1 VTSRPDA
8 RPADYFDV
16 AVIGAGVV
24 GCAIA
29 RRIGRSDQSCVLIE
43 ARNDV
48 GDVTSK
54 ANTAILHT
62 GFDAP
67 PGSLESQLVRDGHR
81 LLSAYAE
88 VTGIPIERTGAAV
101 VAWTAEQAAELPGL
115 LSKAQSNQY
124 DAAELI
130 TAEELYRREPQLA
143 PGAMGALVIP
153 DESII
158 CPWTPTLAYA
168 TEALAA
174 GVRLQL
180 KTTVKAVSP
189 TLTGGHE
196 IGTTNGVI
204 TAGWLINVAG
214 LGSAAIDRMMG
225 HDDFTITPRRG
236 QLIVFD
242 KLARGLVSQII
253 LPIPTG
259 TTKGVLV
266 APTIYGNLLV
276 GPTAEDLSDD
286 TDTATTEAG
295 LRSLVA
301 AGTAIVPA
309 LAGEEITSSY
319 AGLRAAT
326 EHRDYQ
332 IRLDSDRQYVCV
344 GGIRSTGLTAS
355 LAIAD
360 YVAGLLGDACVPVVE
375 RSDLPAPPR
384 MPNLGEAF
392 PRPATTA
399 SVVAADPEYGRVV
412 CFCERVSRG
421 EVRDALASSL
431 PPTDR
436 SALARRTRAT
446 NGRCQG
452 FYCGAEVAAMLG
464 GSS

>member
-1 VTSRPDA
+1 VSSRHDGSSA
-8 RPADYFDV
+8 ESFDV

-29 RRIGRSDQSCVLIE
+29 RQIGRSTQSCVLIE

-48 GDVTSK
+48 GDATSK

-67 PGSLESQLVRDGHR
+67 PGSLESELVRTGHH
-81 LLSAYAE
+81 LLTAYAA

-101 VAWTAEQAAELPGL
+101 VAWNAEQVAELPGL
-115 LSKAQSNQY
+115 LSKARDNHY

-130 TAEELYRREPQLA
+130 TADELYRREPQLA
-143 PGAMGALVIP
+143 PGAMGALLIP

-168 TEALAA
+168 MEAVAA
-174 GVRLQL
+174 GVELRLN
-180 KTTVKAVSP
+180 TTVLGVEPGDA
-189 TLTGGHE
+189 GGHAIATSE
-196 IGTTNGVI
+196 GVI
-204 TAGWLINVAG
+204 HAGWLINAAG
-214 LGSAAIDRMMG
+214 LGSAAVDRMLG
-225 HDDFTITPRRG
+225 HDEFTITPRRG

-242 KLARGLVSQII
+242 KLARSLVSQII

-276 GPTAEDLSDD
+276 GPTAEDLPDD

-309 LAGEEITSSY
+309 LADEEVTSSY

-332 IRLDSDRQYVCV
+332 VRIDSGQRYVCV

-355 LAIAD
+355 LAIAAH
-360 YVAGLLGDACVPVVE
+360 VAGLLAEAGLAVDE
-375 RSDLPAPPR
+375 RPDLPAPPH

-392 PRPATTA
+392 DRPATSEA
-399 SVVAADPEYGRVV
+399 AVAADPEYGRIV

-436 SALARRTRAT
+436 SGLARRTRAT

-464 GSS
+464 GAS